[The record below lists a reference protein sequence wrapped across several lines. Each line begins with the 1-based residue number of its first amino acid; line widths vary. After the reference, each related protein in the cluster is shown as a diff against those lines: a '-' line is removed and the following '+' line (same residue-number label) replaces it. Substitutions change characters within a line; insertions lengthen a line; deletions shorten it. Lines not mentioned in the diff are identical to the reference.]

1 MLCIKTLLLLQ
12 HQNQLLKTC
21 CSTMAYQ
28 YFCNTIASA
37 AINNNNKSVKSLSDN
52 EANKRETTNKS
63 TARSGCRHYSITEQ
77 LETRTEQKKPTFQQ
91 VVKKKKMPKLSEDQ
105 RKELLQPLLNAGWS
119 MVNGRDAIYKE
130 YQFRNF
136 NQAFSFM
143 SGVALLAEKMDHH
156 PEWFNVYNK
165 VQVTMSS
172 HDVAGLSERDI
183 RMAKYMEEQA
193 KRFV

>member
-1 MLCIKTLLLLQ
+1 MTFIKTLLLLQ
-12 HQNQLLKTC
+12 HQAARRC
-21 CSTMAYQ
+21 AYQ
-28 YFCNTIASA
+28 YFNQSA
-37 AINNNNKSVKSLSDN
+37 AISNNNKSLKLLRDN
-52 EANKRETTNKS
+52 EANKRETPNKS
-63 TARSGCRHYSITEQ
+63 TTRHGCRYYSITEQ
-77 LETRTEQKKPTFQQ
+77 FETCREQKKPTFQQ
-91 VVKKKKMPKLSEDQ
+91 VVTKKKRMPKLSEDQ

-119 MVNGRDAIYKE
+119 LVNGRDAIYKE
-130 YQFRNF
+130 YVFRNF

-193 KRFV
+193 KRFA

>member
-12 HQNQLLKTC
+12 HQAARRY
-21 CSTMAYQ
+21 AYQ
-28 YFCNTIASA
+28 YLICSA
-37 AINNNNKSVKSLSDN
+37 AISNNNKSVKSLSDN

-63 TARSGCRHYSITEQ
+63 TTRGGCRYYSLTEQ

-91 VVKKKKMPKLSEDQ
+91 VVTKKKKMPKLSEDQ

-172 HDVAGLSERDI
+172 HDVSGLSERDI